1 MYKKLNE
8 EKVSDRIIPNSEDR
22 TKFWNDIWS
31 VRREHNKHTEFLK
44 VSRNQFENVNSKEKA
59 EINQEMVKMQCRK
72 MPNWKASGKDGVKGY
87 WLENLASLHPH
98 IEVQVKSYPSWRKTL
113 LDKITFATTVLWQ
126 KDPIKGSVVDYCRPR
141 SCLHFMRKLMTGML
155 AEKMY
160 SHLERENVVQF
171 EQKECGKGI
180 RGTKGQLLIDKT
192 VLRDCKRRH
201 TYQVIARIDYK
212 NAYDMAFPCCI
223 SECLEMFEIVNS
235 VQDIL
240 SNSMES

>member
-98 IEVQVKSYPSWRKTL
+98 IEVQVNHILREE
-113 LDKITFATTVLWQ
+113 
-126 KDPIKGSVVDYCRPR
+126 RP
-141 SCLHFMRKLMTGML
+141 
-155 AEKMY
+155 Y
-160 SHLERENVVQF
+160 
-171 EQKECGKGI
+171 
-180 RGTKGQLLIDKT
+180 
-192 VLRDCKRRH
+192 
-201 TYQVIARIDYK
+201 
-212 NAYDMAFPCCI
+212 
-223 SECLEMFEIVNS
+223 
-235 VQDIL
+235 
-240 SNSMES
+240 